1 MSKPAS
7 QQGKEATQ
15 ESVRARDRKALVSGL
30 ACIAIGLVIY
40 FLPVPDGVDAR
51 GMHMLGIFVATI
63 VALVLQPLPTAAVA
77 IIGLTASML
86 TGAMSA
92 SKEAFTGLGSSSIW
106 LIVAAFFIATGF
118 VKTGL
123 GHRIALMFLTR
134 LGSSSLGIAYGL
146 AATDLV
152 LAPATPSNT
161 ARLGG
166 ILFPVITSISDVQG
180 STPKT
185 DESRLRLGAYLAVT
199 ANNVNAVTSAMFLT
213 AMAGGPICVELAA
226 KSGIT
231 LDWGQWAL
239 GGIVPGIVAL
249 LLIPRVVQAVFPPTL
264 KRMPEGKQNAKD
276 QLAEMGPMS
285 AQEKIMGATFLVML
299 LLWSLGSFFSI
310 PATAVAFLG
319 VSILLATRVLEWK
332 DLSGNKAAW
341 QTLIFFGILVGM
353 AGQLNT
359 LGVIGWMGQ
368 TVSAAVGGMSWPM
381 VLVILSALYFV
392 LHYMFASELA
402 QIAALYPLFLSVMVA
417 AGVPPV
423 LAALMLGALSALMGA
438 MTHYASGP
446 AALIYGSGYVKTS
459 EFFKVGIVCGILVLV
474 IWLTVGLGWWKILGI
489 W

>member
-249 LLIPRVVQAVFPPTL
+249 LLIPRVVQAVFP
-264 KRMPEGKQNAKD
+264 AH
-276 QLAEMGPMS
+276 
-285 AQEKIMGATFLVML
+285 AQEDARGQAERQGPAGRDGPHVGPGEDHGRHLPGHAPALVAGL
-299 LLWSLGSFFSI
+299 LLLHPGDGRRLISRGLDPARHARPRVEGPLG
-310 PATAVAFLG
+310 
-319 VSILLATRVLEWK
+319 
-332 DLSGNKAAW
+332 
-341 QTLIFFGILVGM
+341 Q
-353 AGQLNT
+353 
-359 LGVIGWMGQ
+359 
-368 TVSAAVGGMSWPM
+368 
-381 VLVILSALYFV
+381 
-392 LHYMFASELA
+392 
-402 QIAALYPLFLSVMVA
+402 
-417 AGVPPV
+417 
-423 LAALMLGALSALMGA
+423 
-438 MTHYASGP
+438 
-446 AALIYGSGYVKTS
+446 
-459 EFFKVGIVCGILVLV
+459 
-474 IWLTVGLGWWKILGI
+474 
-489 W
+489 